1 MAGTMTTEHSQDG
14 GLPRLI
20 RSLDLLW
27 GRTGKDR
34 PARGPKPALTL
45 EKIVRTAVRLA
56 DRDGLTALSMR
67 NVAAELGVGTMSLY
81 RYVPGKGELVALMVD
96 HMNGPAEEVSDLH
109 GKEWRPTL
117 EQIADSAWKLYTT
130 SPWLLQ
136 INQARPVLGP
146 HTMAGLDVALQVME
160 GLPLNGQEKM
170 GVLVALD
177 NLVMGAARSHV
188 LYQLAAQQSGVSD
201 QEFWSTQEPYMVQAI
216 TEGAFPSLAALD
228 DDAFSAEAV
237 DSMRFGVK
245 ALLDGFEQLIASRG
259 A

>member
-1 MAGTMTTEHSQDG
+1 MAGTMTTEHSEDE

-27 GRTGKDR
+27 GRTGKSR

-56 DRDGLTALSMR
+56 DRDGLSALSMR
-67 NVAAELGVGTMSLY
+67 TVAAELGVGTMSLY
-81 RYVPGKGELVALMVD
+81 RYVPGKDELIALMVD
-96 HMNGPAEEVSDLH
+96 HVNGPSEGLADLR
-109 GKEWRPTL
+109 GKEWRPAL
-117 EQIADSAWKLYTT
+117 EMVAEGSWKLYTT
-130 SPWLLQ
+130 STWLLQ

-146 HTMAGLDVALQVME
+146 HTMAGLDVTLEAME

-170 GVLVALD
+170 GVLIALD
-177 NLVMGAARSHV
+177 SLVMGAARSHV

-201 QEFWSTQEPYMVQAI
+201 EEFWRTQEPYMIQAI
-216 TEGAFPSLAALD
+216 TEGAFPSLSALD

-245 ALLDGFEQLIASRG
+245 ALLDGFEQLIARR
-259 A
+259 AA